1 MQYPLKLVSGDL
13 SKISE
18 YIICTLTSS
27 LLWSN
32 LLYVDGGDREQLWAN
47 WTNCSPWIAHIMAS
61 ISILGICIGYYV
73 YIYMCVRVIYY
84 LQLTHC
90 NLSFQNQQETLR
102 YCASLYHGETK
113 GVLLE
118 QQVAGGW
125 AYLSIHHHPSIRPSI
140 NVSTHLIVLHPYH
153 VSIPLSYRFIYT
165 PVHSCTYI

>member
-1 MQYPLKLVSGDL
+1 MWMEAIESNYERIEPTVLHGLPISWRPYPFWVFALD
-13 SKISE
+13 IM
-18 YIICTLTSS
+18 YI
-27 LLWSN
+27 
-32 LLYVDGGDREQLWAN
+32 
-47 WTNCSPWIAHIMAS
+47 
-61 ISILGICIGYYV
+61 
-73 YIYMCVRVIYY
+73 YIYMCVCVIYY

-90 NLSFQNQQETLR
+90 NLSFRNQQETLR

-165 PVHSCTYI
+165 PVQSCTYI